1 MTVIRKEF
9 NAEAAAAYKEVVNNY
24 LYAQCWDTNGWFWKP
39 AEAAQQKLVELEVL
53 NWSPS
58 VVGIIE
64 DVGNVVFWVVVAFF
78 GIWVFSK
85 FFFNL
90 GKLRGEA

>member
-1 MTVIRKEF
+1 M
-9 NAEAAAAYKEVVNNY
+9 
-24 LYAQCWDTNGWFWKP
+24 
-39 AEAAQQKLVELEVL
+39 L